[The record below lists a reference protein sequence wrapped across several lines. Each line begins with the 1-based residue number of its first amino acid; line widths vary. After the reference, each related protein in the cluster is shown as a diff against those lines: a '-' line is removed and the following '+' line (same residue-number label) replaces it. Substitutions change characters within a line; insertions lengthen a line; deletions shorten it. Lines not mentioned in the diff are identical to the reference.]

1 MIVDI
6 RIKRWFSVS
15 NRLLITRYCGVGRK
29 GRFLMFTRLSGIA
42 RQGLGPTIAAIVWL
56 ALPMEVFADDDFRII
71 KAEEEWELVVAEPDS
86 DTTAPQVTCMMSPVG
101 GDDGLHMTF
110 ELNHKS
116 GSQFV
121 AGGLTMQLWD
131 GETWISTNRGES
143 TRVMSTAA
151 ETVRWTQ
158 SMRVDGDNLTFEV
171 KNGISVTWGEFGDSF
186 RASAPWG
193 KSSINGYSPQ
203 NSTRLSGI
211 GFASNR
217 VQSLVLKKFRVYLST
232 GQVYENNTPRVVY
245 SRD

>member
-1 MIVDI
+1 
-6 RIKRWFSVS
+6 
-15 NRLLITRYCGVGRK
+15 
-29 GRFLMFTRLSGIA
+29 MFTRLSEF
-42 RQGLGPTIAAIVWL
+42 RRRGLGP
-56 ALPMEVFADDDFRII
+56 ALTAVTLLLLPLELFADDDLRIV
-71 KAEEEWELVVAEPDS
+71 KVEEDWELVVAEPDS
-86 DTTAPQVTCMMSPVG
+86 DTIAPQVICMMSPVA

-131 GETWISTNRGES
+131 GDTWISTNRGES

-171 KNGISVTWGEFGDSF
+171 KNGTSATWGDFGSSF

-193 KSSINGYSPQ
+193 KSSVNGYTPQ
-203 NSTRLSGI
+203 NSTKLSGI

-217 VQSLVLKKFRVYLST
+217 VQSLVLKRFRVYLSS
-232 GQVYENNTPRVVY
+232 GQVLEDSIPRVVF